1 MEFMVTSFTSL
12 LLISDR
18 KELRMSSVSYAF
30 TRNREGYDSNL
41 AMLVS
46 EKEDETV
53 HQLGEVLEHV
63 DSGLAVEHRNPGND
77 KTTDVG
83 VVHRQVLLQQGDEA
97 LQIDGAGLGDDL
109 LQ

>member
-1 MEFMVTSFTSL
+1 
-12 LLISDR
+12 
-18 KELRMSSVSYAF
+18 MSSVSYALR
-30 TRNREGYDSNL
+30 RNHEGYDANL

-46 EKEDETV
+46 EKEEETV

-63 DSGLAVEHRNPGND
+63 DSGLAIEHRNPRND
-77 KTTDVG
+77 KTTDIG
-83 VVHRQVLLQQGDEA
+83 VVHRQILLQQGDKA

>member
-18 KELRMSSVSYAF
+18 KELRMSSVSYALR
-30 TRNREGYDSNL
+30 RNREDYDSNL

-46 EKEDETV
+46 EKEEETV

-77 KTTDVG
+77 KTTDAG